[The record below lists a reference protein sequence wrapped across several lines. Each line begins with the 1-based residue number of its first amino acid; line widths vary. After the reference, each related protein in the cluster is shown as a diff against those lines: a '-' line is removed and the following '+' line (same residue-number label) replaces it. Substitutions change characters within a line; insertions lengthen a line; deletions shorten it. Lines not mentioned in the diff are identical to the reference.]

1 MIDGN
6 ASMDA
11 SFLSPINGKSEVDN
25 REKRNIL
32 RFNTCLILITLSNSY
47 KIYIYFR
54 DRERGFIR
62 GMNES
67 RQFSICQNR
76 KIMKNNANS

>member
-32 RFNTCLILITLSNSY
+32 RFNTCLILCQIRTRFIFISVT
-47 KIYIYFR
+47 
-54 DRERGFIR
+54 DGERGFIR

-67 RQFSICQNR
+67 REFSICQNR